1 MEELENVEE
10 LQEEVASSI
19 KKKYKTIT
27 CKKCGAQY
35 PSLYKECPECGFSLT
50 RQILK
55 IVIAAVL
62 ILGLIATDVILIIRV
77 NQLETS
83 LNGISEKVEALD
95 TANQVDIT
103 TLDYYKENLI
113 YTGANLSAFG
123 DDYLIYAL
131 QDGCSACAEANQ
143 YIYMFLYYGY
153 PDFIPMYF
161 VTPQSAEDVFFEKL
175 NCEHTPT
182 LYRMHGDQI
191 VERVEGV
198 DEVYS
203 MLDSITSEA
212 NQKTGE

>member
-10 LQEEVASSI
+10 LQEEAASSI

-62 ILGLIATDVILIIRV
+62 IIGLIATDVILIIRV